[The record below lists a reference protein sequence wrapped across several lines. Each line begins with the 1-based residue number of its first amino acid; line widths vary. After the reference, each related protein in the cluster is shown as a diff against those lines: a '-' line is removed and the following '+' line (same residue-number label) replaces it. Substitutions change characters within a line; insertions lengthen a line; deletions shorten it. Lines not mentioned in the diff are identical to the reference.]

1 MKDIEIIFKKYDK
14 GKLNRSI
21 SYLRKF
27 YLEVKKKIT
36 KDNFDEISQ
45 LLIASVSYLP
55 KKLILAN
62 SLKDFKEKNFKDLD
76 TPFLSKTIG
85 LLIQKRKFYPQKKLG
100 SKKIKSTE
108 MISTSKLSSINSSK
122 PIYNS
127 PKS

>member
-21 SYLRKF
+21 YYLRKF
-27 YLEVKKKIT
+27 YLEVKKNIT

-85 LLIQKRKFYPQKKLG
+85 LLIQKRKFYPQKK
-100 SKKIKSTE
+100 ST
-108 MISTSKLSSINSSK
+108 IS
-122 PIYNS
+122 
-127 PKS
+127 